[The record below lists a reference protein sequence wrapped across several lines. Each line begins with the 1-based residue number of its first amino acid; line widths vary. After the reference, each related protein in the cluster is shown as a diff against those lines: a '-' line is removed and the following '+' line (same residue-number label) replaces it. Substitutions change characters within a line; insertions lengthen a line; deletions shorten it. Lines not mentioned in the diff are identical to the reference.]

1 MQPRPWTLCLYSTVY
16 SYTTIHMRHAH
27 TGGVAAG
34 SRPAGRASA
43 YFLGMLLGWLRGAG
57 ARRIA
62 QDPRSKCKICRR
74 GLTQLPSAKRPFA
87 VTVTVLL
94 KKVCRKIKK
103 HANHRHSRRPSRLPG
118 QRAAR
123 DRPALPWRTYVRLA
137 HSHALE
143 LLIAA
148 AGVAPSGYPAA
159 DALAASLLLY
169 LLLFGQVV
177 LTVRRHPLH
186 IHMCTYS
193 HMRAIIAP
201 L

>member
-1 MQPRPWTLCLYSTVY
+1 M
-16 SYTTIHMRHAH
+16 
-27 TGGVAAG
+27 
-34 SRPAGRASA
+34 
-43 YFLGMLLGWLRGAG
+43 
-57 ARRIA
+57 
-62 QDPRSKCKICRR
+62 
-74 GLTQLPSAKRPFA
+74 
-87 VTVTVLL
+87 
-94 KKVCRKIKK
+94 
-103 HANHRHSRRPSRLPG
+103 
-118 QRAAR
+118 
-123 DRPALPWRTYVRLA
+123 RLA

-159 DALAASLLLY
+159 AALAASLLLY